1 MALSLHAEYLLGYL
15 AGAKGLAPRD
25 VVPFAR
31 IDAADVSTQTRA
43 LVKSLAMG
51 VTDGRSGHAV
61 RDATDL
67 RARVLALLGRENG
80 NRPTLAPPPLTDGEA
95 AASAASAQAASA
107 VALHLEEMIERAI
120 ETA

>member
-15 AGAKGLAPRD
+15 VGAKGLAPRD

-31 IDAADVSTQTRA
+31 IDPADLSTQTRA

-51 VTDGRSGHAV
+51 VTDGRSGHPV

-67 RARVLALLGRENG
+67 RARVLALLGRENS
-80 NRPTLAPPPLTDGEA
+80 RPTIAPPAVEGEA
-95 AASAASAQAASA
+95 AAAAVSAQATAA
-107 VALHLEEMIERAI
+107 VALHLEEMIEQAI

>member
-31 IDAADVSTQTRA
+31 IDPADVSTQTRA

-51 VTDGRSGHAV
+51 VTDGRGGHPV

-67 RARVLALLGRENG
+67 RARVLALLGRENS
-80 NRPTLAPPPLTDGEA
+80 RSTIAPPPLEGEA
-95 AASAASAQAASA
+95 AAVTASAEATAAVS
-107 VALHLEEMIERAI
+107 LHLEEMIEQAI

>member
-31 IDAADVSTQTRA
+31 IDPADVSTQTRA

-80 NRPTLAPPPLTDGEA
+80 SRPTLAPPPLEGEA
-95 AASAASAQAASA
+95 TAAAASAQATAA
-107 VALHLEEMIERAI
+107 VALHLEEMIEQAI